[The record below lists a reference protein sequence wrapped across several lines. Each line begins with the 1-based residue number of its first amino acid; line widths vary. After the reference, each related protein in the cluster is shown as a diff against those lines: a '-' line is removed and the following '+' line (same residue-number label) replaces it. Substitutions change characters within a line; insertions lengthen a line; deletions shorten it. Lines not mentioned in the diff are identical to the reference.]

1 MSTQRESWSARSGF
15 ILAAIGSA
23 VGLGNI
29 WRFPYVSYENGG
41 GAFFIPYLIALA
53 TAGFPLLFLDYVAGQ
68 KYHGAPPTAYRR
80 MIKSKE
86 IVGWW
91 QVLVCTIIGIYYASV
106 LSWAGQY
113 TLYAFGQQ
121 WGDDPQTFFF
131 EYYLQNGSGLD
142 FGIVPSL
149 FIGVAI
155 VWALVLFIMYGGIR
169 KGVEL
174 VNKICIPLLVVM
186 FTIMVV
192 QAVRLNGASEGLNAF
207 FTPNWEKMADPK
219 VWLAAYGH
227 VFFSMSI
234 GFGIMVTYSSYL
246 KKNANLTGSGLVVG
260 FANSSFEVMAGIGIF
275 SVLGFMAVQ
284 SGVPVSEV
292 VSGGIGL
299 AFIAFPKIISS
310 MGDAGTL
317 IGILFF
323 GSLFVAGVTSMASI
337 LQVPISAVK
346 DKFGWS
352 HKKAVSV
359 VGGVSALISLALFS
373 TKTAIT
379 FVDVI
384 DHFANNIGVVTGAIL
399 SIIWVTWFNRPV
411 MDKLINHINA
421 ISSVKVGKGWAFMLT
436 IVTPISLIVALV
448 LSVFSLV
455 TKGYDSYDLA
465 TQLIFGWG
473 VVAVFAVGSF
483 LLTKAPAHATH
494 HQHKSIE
501 GENA

>member
-1 MSTQRESWSARSGF
+1 MAGRENWSARSGF

-41 GAFFIPYLIALA
+41 GAFLIPYLVALA

-91 QVLVCTIIGIYYASV
+91 QVLVCSVIGIYYASV

-113 TLYAFGQQ
+113 TLYAFGQS
-121 WGDDPQTFFF
+121 WGEDPEAFFF
-131 EYYLQNGSGLD
+131 SHYLQNGTGLD
-142 FGIVPSL
+142 FSIVPSL
-149 FIGVAI
+149 LIGLIV
-155 VWALVLFIMYGGIR
+155 VWAVVLFIMYGGIR

-174 VNKICIPLLVVM
+174 CNKIFIPLLLVM
-186 FTIMVV
+186 FGIMVFKAV
-192 QAVRLNGASEGLNAF
+192 QLDGASQGLNAF

-234 GFGIMVTYSSYL
+234 GFGIMVTYASYL

-260 FANSSFEVMAGIGIF
+260 FANSSFEILAGIGIF
-275 SVLGFMAVQ
+275 SVLGFMAVAT
-284 SGVPVSEV
+284 GKPVSEV

-299 AFIAFPKIISS
+299 AFIAFPKIIST
-310 MGDAGTL
+310 MGDAGTI
-317 IGILFF
+317 IGVLFF
-323 GSLFVAGVTSMASI
+323 GSLFVAGLTSMASI
-337 LQVPISAVK
+337 LQVPISAFE

-352 HKKAVSV
+352 HKKSV
-359 VGGVSALISLALFS
+359 TVIGGVSALISLILFS

-411 MDKLINHINA
+411 MNKLMSHINA
-421 ISSVKVGKGWAFMLT
+421 ISSVKVGQGWLFMLT
-436 IVTPISLIVALV
+436 IITPLSLIVALV
-448 LSVFSLV
+448 LSIKSLLTEGYGDYNLV
-455 TKGYDSYDLA
+455 T
-465 TQLIFGWG
+465 QLVFGWG
-473 VVAVFAVGSF
+473 VVAVFAVGAF
-483 LLTKAPAHATH
+483 ILTQAPAHASH
-494 HQHKSIE
+494 HQHKSLDK
-501 GENA
+501 GENL